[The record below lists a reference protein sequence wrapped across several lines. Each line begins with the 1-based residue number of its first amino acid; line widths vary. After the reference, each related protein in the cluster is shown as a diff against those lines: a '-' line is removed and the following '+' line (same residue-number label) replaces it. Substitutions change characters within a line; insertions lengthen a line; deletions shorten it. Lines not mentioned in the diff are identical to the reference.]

1 LVPLQYLED
10 FVDVAGVGHGGI
22 IGLTA

>member
-1 LVPLQYLED
+1 LIPLQYLED

-22 IGLTA
+22 IGLT